1 MAAKALMFQGT
12 GSDVGKSLFVAGLC
26 RLASKKGIC
35 VQPVSYTHLTLPT
48 IYSV

>member
-26 RLASKKGIC
+26 RLASKKVYVFDRLNLRTCQIM
-35 VQPVSYTHLTLPT
+35 QQ
-48 IYSV
+48 

>member
-26 RLASKKGIC
+26 RLASKRGIAFDLSNPRIC
-35 VQPVSYTHLTLPT
+35 Q
-48 IYSV
+48 IMQQ